1 MAKLYYEKDADS
13 SLVRTRKVAIIG
25 YGSQGHAH
33 ALNLHDSGVDVRVGL
48 RAGSSS
54 RAKAEAAGLRVVT
67 VSEAA
72 ADADLIM
79 ILLPDTEQAAVY
91 EAEIAPHL
99 SEGDA
104 VFFAHGFNI
113 RFGLINPP
121 AGVDVAMVAPK
132 GPGHLVRRTYT
143 EGGGVPSL
151 IAVSADAS
159 GKAMALALSYA
170 DALGATRAGV
180 LETTFAEETETD
192 LFGEQVV
199 LCGGLTA
206 LAMAGFETLV
216 EAGYQPES
224 AYFECLHELKLI
236 VDLMYEQGIA
246 GMWFSVSDTAEYG
259 DLTRGPRIIDDRVR
273 AEMRKILA
281 EIKDGSFAREWVA
294 GDRGAAAIQRATCRW
309 QEPPDRVRGCRAAC
323 DDAVRHCRAPAPGR
337 RLRGLAV
344 SGRAMPPT
352 PGPGGWLRAAYPIL
366 EFDPERRALIEPSVH
381 LCAPSRDE
389 VDVPPRAVM
398 CFFGDVVSAVASEPG
413 AGRWPACIPSTAYTR
428 FSRSCI
434 EASGSPSSSPAWAL
448 RWRRPS
454 WRKRS
459 TTAAVLFSPAEAPGC
474 WMPPSRSAIRSWCR
488 RRFATRAR
496 RITTCPRPG

>member
-33 ALNLHDSGVDVRVGL
+33 ALNLHDSGVEVRVGL
-48 RAGSSS
+48 RSGSSS

-67 VSEAA
+67 VAEAA

-99 SEGDA
+99 ADGDA

-113 RFGLINPP
+113 RFGLITPP
-121 AGVDVAMVAPK
+121 PGVDVAMVAPK

-224 AYFECLHELKLI
+224 AYFECMHELKLI

-246 GMWFSVSDTAEYG
+246 GMRFSVSDTAEYG

-273 AEMRKILA
+273 AEMRRILA

-294 GDRGAAAIQRATCRW
+294 EDRA
-309 QEPPDRVRGCRAAC
+309 
-323 DDAVRHCRAPAPGR
+323 GR
-337 RLRGLAV
+337 PRFNE
-344 SGRAMPPT
+344 
-352 PGPGGWLRAAYPIL
+352 LRAAGRSHQIESVGAEL
-366 EFDPERRALIEPSVH
+366 RAMMPFVT
-381 LCAPSRDE
+381 
-389 VDVPPRAVM
+389 
-398 CFFGDVVSAVASEPG
+398 
-413 AGRWPACIPSTAYTR
+413 AGRQRLEDI
-428 FSRSCI
+428 
-434 EASGSPSSSPAWAL
+434 SG
-448 RWRRPS
+448 
-454 WRKRS
+454 
-459 TTAAVLFSPAEAPGC
+459 G
-474 WMPPSRSAIRSWCR
+474 
-488 RRFATRAR
+488 
-496 RITTCPRPG
+496 